1 MGNSQLRGHDMGN
14 KLTFAAATT
23 ALVLGASAASA
34 QSIPFAE
41 VDTDGDMMLSN
52 DELVAAF
59 GADGAAILMEDDS
72 DGDTM
77 LSVQEIRIATGMS
90 MATEPSPMMTKIRI
104 TATPPNPRSKRTI
117 PRPKAS
123 SKRVKTA
130 TAKAMRTTVSN
141 ARGRQGKKN
150 TKRKKN

>member
-1 MGNSQLRGHDMGN
+1 MGNSQLRGHDMLN

-59 GADGAAILMEDDS
+59 GADGAAILMENDS
-72 DGDTM
+72 DGDMM

-90 MATEPSPMMTKIRI
+90 MATEPASPEARAESDDDEDPDYRD
-104 TATPPNPRSKRTI
+104 ATESTI
-117 PRPKAS
+117 QE
-123 SKRVKTA
+123 
-130 TAKAMRTTVSN
+130 N
-141 ARGRQGKKN
+141 N
-150 TKRKKN
+150 TETEGFIEEGEDGDGEGDEDDGQ

>member
-1 MGNSQLRGHDMGN
+1 MGNSQLRGHDMLN

-59 GADGAAILMEDDS
+59 GEDGAALLMQDDS
-72 DGDTM
+72 DGPDYRDSGETTLQPNDT
-77 LSVQEIRIATGMS
+77 E
-90 MATEPSPMMTKIRI
+90 TEGFLEEGED
-104 TATPPNPRSKRTI
+104 N
-117 PRPKAS
+117 
-123 SKRVKTA
+123 
-130 TAKAMRTTVSN
+130 
-141 ARGRQGKKN
+141 
-150 TKRKKN
+150 

>member
-1 MGNSQLRGHDMGN
+1 MLN
-14 KLTFAAATT
+14 KLTVAAATT

-59 GADGAAILMEDDS
+59 GADGAAILMEDDT
-72 DGDTM
+72 DGDMM

-90 MATEPSPMMTKIRI
+90 MSTDTKSPEARAESDDADDPDYRDTNESAIQPNDTETEGFIEEGED
-104 TATPPNPRSKRTI
+104 TDGA
-117 PRPKAS
+117 
-123 SKRVKTA
+123 
-130 TAKAMRTTVSN
+130 
-141 ARGRQGKKN
+141 GDEDDGQ
-150 TKRKKN
+150 